1 MKRKRS
7 YGKLS
12 GIIADEGGID
22 GGVIVALD
30 GCLVARLAQHE
41 LESVVVCR
49 EHLLIL
55 NRGFKT
61 EWSQKK
67 KTRKEEEERGRRGGY
82 WVMISV

>member
-1 MKRKRS
+1 MRRKRS

-22 GGVIVALD
+22 GGVVVALD

-55 NRGFKT
+55 NRGFKA
-61 EWSQKK
+61 EGSQKK
-67 KTRKEEEERGRRGGY
+67 LGKEEEEERGRREGY